1 MKPVLFFCI
10 IVLLSIPAVFPLF
23 QSGFFPMHDDTQV
36 ARVHEMGQALKDGV
50 FPVRI
55 VTNLGYGY
63 TYPIFNFYAP
73 LAYYVGGLFTLLGFS
88 SLTGAKLMIII
99 GVFLSGLTMYLLGKE
114 IWGRFGGVLA
124 ALLYVYAPY
133 HALDIYVR
141 GDVSEIWAYGFIPLA
156 FYGLLKLYRTQQWWY
171 VIAGSVGY
179 AGIILSHNLTA
190 LMVTPFLFLFTII
203 IAVAK
208 VSKKKRN
215 MLFFCLPIVFGI
227 VLSSFYWI
235 PALAEMK
242 YTNVL
247 SQIGGGAHFIDHF
260 VCPSQLWESQWGYG
274 GSVKG
279 CLDGMSYRVGKLHLL
294 GVLVTLVLFLF
305 SKRKNHEQTVLFLFF
320 MFSCFLSVLLLLPVS
335 EPLWSAVPFM
345 SFFQYP
351 WRFLILVS
359 FFSSILIGS
368 VVSLLPTFVVKQ
380 REYMQPLLTLIL
392 VLVGIGFLYLKL
404 FVPQSIEKRED
415 QYYTNKAMLRY
426 TTSKLSD
433 EYLPMHF
440 TIPTSA
446 SGVVTDRFVGQ
457 GIRVSDVSERTGD
470 IRARIQTKEKT
481 NVLVKIAYFPS
492 WEILINGVISS
503 FQKSNQGLLLTLPP
517 GEHVIRIHTK
527 QTPIEL
533 LSTIISIIGIITLS
547 TGIIYHRKAKHYAK
561 S

>member
-1 MKPVLFFCI
+1 MKTVLFFCL
-10 IVLLSIPAVFPLF
+10 IVLFSIPAVIPLF
-23 QSGFFPMHDDTQV
+23 QPGFFPMHDDTQV
-36 ARVHEMGQALKDGV
+36 ARVYEMGQALKDGV

-73 LAYYVGGLFTLLGFS
+73 LAYYLGGFFTVLGAS
-88 SLTGAKLMIII
+88 SLIGAKLMIII
-99 GVFLSGLTMYLLGKE
+99 GVVVSGITMYLLGKE
-114 IWGRFGGVLA
+114 LWGRFGGILS

-141 GDVSEIWAYGFIPLA
+141 GDISESWAYSFIPLA
-156 FYGLLKLYRTQQWWY
+156 FYGLLKLYRTQHWWY
-171 VIAGSVGY
+171 VIIGSIGY

-190 LMVTPFLFLFTII
+190 LMVTPFLFLFTVLITL
-203 IAVAK
+203 AQ
-208 VSKKKRN
+208 VSKKRKN
-215 MLFFCLPIVFGI
+215 VLLFFLPLVFGI
-227 VLSSFYWI
+227 VISSFYWL

-274 GSVKG
+274 GSVRG

-294 GVLVTLVLFLF
+294 GVLVTLLLFLF
-305 SKRKNHEQTVLFLFF
+305 VKRKGHEQTTLSLFFFFSFLFSIF
-320 MFSCFLSVLLLLPVS
+320 LLLPIS
-335 EPLWSAVPFM
+335 ESLWSTIPFM

-351 WRFLILVS
+351 WRFLIMVS
-359 FFSSILIGS
+359 FFSSIVIGS
-368 VVSLLPTFVVKQ
+368 LVSLLPTLILKQ
-380 REYMQPLLTLIL
+380 RAYMQPLFVIALFS
-392 VLVGIGFLYLKL
+392 VGIGLLYFKL
-404 FVPQSIEKRED
+404 FIPQYIEDRQD
-415 QYYTNKAMLRY
+415 GHYTNNTMLRF

-440 TIPTSA
+440 TKPQSA
-446 SGVVTDRFVGQ
+446 SEIVTDRFIGQ

-470 IRARIQTKEKT
+470 IRATVQAQDRT
-481 NVLVKIAYFPS
+481 NVLVKVAYFPS
-492 WEILINGVISS
+492 WEVLIDGVVSS
-503 FQKSNQGLLLTLPP
+503 FQKRNDGLLIVLPP
-517 GEHVIRIHTK
+517 GEHTIQIHSR

-533 LSTIISIIGIITLS
+533 LSTVMSVIGIITLA
-547 TGIIYHRKAKHYAK
+547 TGIIYYRKTKNYAK